1 MRVAEAKTI
10 DPLCHAW
17 ATPIMTS
24 TIPAIEAGKETGG
37 GDRMTL
43 PSYSPKQVD
52 KPVYATTE
60 MEMGLKHFL

>member
-1 MRVAEAKTI
+1 
-10 DPLCHAW
+10 
-17 ATPIMTS
+17 MTS
-24 TIPAIEAGKETGG
+24 TIPAAEADKETGG
-37 GDRMTL
+37 GDRMAL